1 MKISKCI
8 QKRNGFTQRLIAL
21 ILLQTSQSKILLIA
35 ANIQRSIRSSN
46 RLLTAK
52 AVIMTVD
59 KISSLL

>member
-35 ANIQRSIRSSN
+35 ANIQRSIQSSN

-52 AVIMTVD
+52 AVIMIVD